1 MLGRRRKP
9 RRFVPTERDFAD
21 ARSALVA
28 NRSAG
33 RVNVGRGVRIPYAV
47 RGESNYQD
55 ALKYL
60 RRYADSDGR
69 LPALLVREP
78 DNQYDENAAA
88 VMAYGRTVGYLSRD
102 DAADLAED
110 LDELADSEQFLACPA
125 CLVGGTADKPN
136 IGVVVELRE
145 ASER

>member
-9 RRFVPTERDFAD
+9 QRFVPTEQDFAD
-21 ARSALVA
+21 ARSALTA
-28 NRSAG
+28 NSSAG

-60 RRYADSDGR
+60 RGYADSDDR

-78 DNQYDENAAA
+78 DNRYDTNAVA
-88 VMAYGRTVGYLSRD
+88 VVVYGRTVGYLGRD
-102 DAADLAED
+102 DAADLAD
-110 LDELADSEQFLACPA
+110 GLDELADSEQFLGCPA
-125 CLVGGTADKPN
+125 RLVGGTVDKPN

>member
-1 MLGRRRKP
+1 
-9 RRFVPTERDFAD
+9 VPTEQDFAD
-21 ARSALVA
+21 ARSALAA
-28 NRSAG
+28 NHSTG
-33 RVNVGRGVRIPYAV
+33 RVNVGRGVRIPYSV
-47 RGESNYQD
+47 RGESNYQS

-60 RRYADSDGR
+60 RRYADSNGR
-69 LPALLVREP
+69 VPALLVRER
-78 DNQYDENAAA
+78 DNRYDENAVA

-102 DAADLAED
+102 DAADLADD
-110 LDELADSEQFLACPA
+110 LDELADSDQFLACPA